1 MASIMLELI
10 DAHMQVHNRSMLTAH
25 LQVEGADEIQHICE
39 QLKARIAGFEF
50 RVASTGG
57 SEKTG
62 SNKEILRFAQDDN
75 RASSGGSEKSGSYGY
90 TISGVVSVG
99 RDTAELLE
107 TVAVLRSMGAVHI
120 DVTPLTYRF
129 EKESLSVRVLRERL
143 KRLR

>member
-1 MASIMLELI
+1 M
-10 DAHMQVHNRSMLTAH
+10 
-25 LQVEGADEIQHICE
+25 
-39 QLKARIAGFEF
+39 
-50 RVASTGG
+50 
-57 SEKTG
+57 
-62 SNKEILRFAQDDN
+62 
-75 RASSGGSEKSGSYGY
+75 
-90 TISGVVSVG
+90 SVG